1 MRPEVSA
8 SVNPVSLASSARESI
23 SADRRVA
30 QSSSGPRRESIMGSV
45 TGQGNTTRR
54 DVIKPSGLASTSRI
68 SSNGPG
74 PKRVTRKNT
83 VRAASSSTD
92 DRNAAVFASSS
103 SMKPVARASSHSNVS
118 KSGRPSRRAPN
129 TTSAQMPAADSKCVE
144 ASASLVNTSEKDEFR
159 RILKE
164 KISELSMSD
173 RIQSTSSDP
182 LPEKLPVPVLQELIS
197 ALTNDMNT
205 STSQSSNCSYS
216 YASAPLESNGNVGCI
231 DQSGYAFSD
240 NPLPDFQKCCEVSLE
255 ASLMLFC

>member
-30 QSSSGPRRESIMGSV
+30 QSSSV

-54 DVIKPSGLASTSRI
+54 DVIKPSGLASTTRI
-68 SSNGPG
+68 SSNEPG
-74 PKRVTRKNT
+74 PKRVSRKNT
-83 VRAASSSTD
+83 VRAASLSTD

-103 SMKPVARASSHSNVS
+103 SMKPVARASSHGSVS
-118 KSGRPSRRAPN
+118 KSGRPGRRAPN

-164 KISELSMSD
+164 KISELGMSD
-173 RIQSTSSDP
+173 RIESTSSDP

-216 YASAPLESNGNVGCI
+216 YAPAPLEGNGNVGCI

-240 NPLPDFQKCCEVSLE
+240 NPPPHFQKCCEVSLE
-255 ASLMLFC
+255 ASLMPFLIS